1 MEKARS
7 FDKLS
12 GVWKSTAKRNARRL
26 REVCFR
32 LPISSVPSAV
42 LSVFDG
48 MERNMTVSP
57 GDNNRKVKLEAAT
70 SGRVLSFF

>member
-1 MEKARS
+1 M
-7 FDKLS
+7 
-12 GVWKSTAKRNARRL
+12 
-26 REVCFR
+26 
-32 LPISSVPSAV
+32 V

-70 SGRVLSFF
+70 SGRVFIFLLKTFDAGATGIFQTFICIINCIA